1 MSHRMRK
8 RRRHRYSKR
17 RIVFGFKV
25 FFGWLATVVLFAALI
40 SFILVPA
47 SVRIGNSLNAFVD
60 YIDLSQKIGGV
71 RELIIK
77 KRDRIGRMVIYK
89 GDILRGTGRSSD
101 GQSFDL
107 KYFEKSGGK
116 LKIEIENK

>member
-101 GQSFDL
+101 GQFFDL
-107 KYFEKSGGK
+107 KYFEKSGGN
-116 LKIEIENK
+116 LEIEIENK